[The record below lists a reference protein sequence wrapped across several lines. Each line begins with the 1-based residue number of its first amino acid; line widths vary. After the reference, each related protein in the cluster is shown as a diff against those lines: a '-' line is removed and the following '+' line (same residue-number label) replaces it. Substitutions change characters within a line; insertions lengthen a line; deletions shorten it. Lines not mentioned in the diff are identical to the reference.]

1 MELLV
6 WKGIPVQN
14 TTSPSTLTQHH
25 NNRRNLEANRNVNKH
40 VVRRLGK
47 QKFTTYLS
55 VVRRLD
61 LLLAKSP
68 LFLCAVVRRIGT
80 VLKIK
85 KSIVVST
92 AARNPNIVHWK
103 STFNAHYINIA

>member
-1 MELLV
+1 MVVIGLTVEASGDTFVMFVPDAVVLV
-6 WKGIPVQN
+6 PSVSSNDNQIIDGVDLATPPVLAL
-14 TTSPSTLTQHH
+14 P
-25 NNRRNLEANRNVNKH
+25 
-40 VVRRLGK
+40 
-47 QKFTTYLS
+47 

-92 AARNPNIVHWK
+92 AARNPSIVHWK